1 MSADVEQI
9 NGREGAG
16 SDLVKTVLFIL
27 ACVLA
32 VSLRIVSVVWRFVL
46 IRPTLSY
53 HRKSLKND
61 DENFG

>member
-1 MSADVEQI
+1 MDV
-9 NGREGAG
+9 RARAATFLKRCFL
-16 SDLVKTVLFIL
+16 SF

-32 VSLRIVSVVWRFVL
+32 VSLRVVSVVRRFVL